1 VDYRIRLRHSFR
13 RYSGSL
19 QEETVARLR
28 ILDDIAETLRAFY
41 TCEVTTVN
49 RQGPPIT

>member
-1 VDYRIRLRHSFR
+1 M
-13 RYSGSL
+13 
-19 QEETVARLR
+19 ARLR

-49 RQGPPIT
+49 RQGQPITWPALTLFDDRPRLPFR